1 MTKIIT
7 ELYLLELFQQIQFG
21 HYKAFLLP
29 TVKFSVSFIKFN
41 SLFLYTEK
49 ILVLYEI
56 HTYQAILLCFFNYTG
71 RHKEEA

>member
-1 MTKIIT
+1 MIEKIII

-21 HYKAFLLP
+21 HSKPFLLP
-29 TVKFSVSFIKFN
+29 TMKFFASFIKFN

-56 HTYQAILLCFFNYTG
+56 NTYQAILL
-71 RHKEEA
+71 